1 MVFEVAE
8 SIADLY
14 FHLRPSVFEIIEII
28 GIIGL
33 KIGYFV
39 TFTREVVECWDK
51 N

>member
-14 FHLRPSVFEIIEII
+14 FHFRHSVPEIIEII
-28 GIIGL
+28 GLIGL

-39 TFTREVVECWDK
+39 TFTRKVVES
-51 N
+51 